1 MTALT
6 YTTRTQSQYLR
17 IIADAVIS
25 RELEYQHYQL
35 NIDNYEDII
44 QRLPSE
50 WPEHLKQF
58 RNPSLTREQLAA
70 HVPEEDHALVV
81 DLFIR
86 DQLAH
91 AVKVERHAQRIVKVV
106 YDSLVRKLP
115 PMQAERLIAEA
126 AERHQRRVEASERQ
140 GNTINLTVTS
150 EALKLLDVSDR
161 ALLPIAA
168 E

>member
-1 MTALT
+1 MSSIAFP
-6 YTTRTQSQYLR
+6 TRTSRQYL
-17 IIADAVIS
+17 DAICDAIVG
-25 RELEYQHYQL
+25 REHEFMHYQL

-44 QRLPSE
+44 ARLPSE
-50 WPEHLKQF
+50 WPAHLQQF
-58 RNPSLTREQLAA
+58 RNPALTREQLAS

-91 AVKVERHAQRIVKVV
+91 AVKVERHAQRIVQVV

-115 PMQAERLIAEA
+115 ADQADKLIAEA
-126 AERHQRRVEASERQ
+126 ADRHQRRVEASERQ
-140 GNTINLTVTS
+140 GNVINLNVTS

-161 ALLPIAA
+161 ARLPIAA